1 MKLTFIH
8 YPISIIV
15 IIIIG
20 YLSFFTPPQPES
32 LTQIPNIDKLVHL
45 CMYGGLTISLW
56 FEYLRQKKTIHW
68 ASLFI
73 ECIVAPILLSGCIEI
88 LQATCTKNRSGDWLD
103 FAANCLGI
111 GLASIGYYY
120 IIYPLHKQKREN
132 K

>member
-45 CMYGGLTISLW
+45 CM
-56 FEYLRQKKTIHW
+56 
-68 ASLFI
+68 
-73 ECIVAPILLSGCIEI
+73 
-88 LQATCTKNRSGDWLD
+88 
-103 FAANCLGI
+103 
-111 GLASIGYYY
+111 
-120 IIYPLHKQKREN
+120 
-132 K
+132 